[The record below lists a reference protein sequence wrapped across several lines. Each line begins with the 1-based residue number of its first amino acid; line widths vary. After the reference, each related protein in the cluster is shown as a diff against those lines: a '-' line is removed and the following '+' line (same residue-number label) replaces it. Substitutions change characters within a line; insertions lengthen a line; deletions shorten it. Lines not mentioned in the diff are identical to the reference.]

1 MDGCFCKSN
10 SLSFISPNF
19 LIMNLLSQYLSLCWF
34 RNNPADL
41 IPSKS
46 FMWKTVAFYLFSGC
60 IVEGLISDPAD
71 GSLEVFLRAIM
82 AFSSVAV
89 FLLVFKKWQYF
100 NQLYIAIFVC
110 ENFIMTLATIT
121 EGLYFLMVM
130 NNKENAEEIS
140 IGIGALL
147 IAWYIAIV
155 SYILRQAF
163 ETKMSLSVILAISY
177 FILTYGIPM
186 LFMDI

>member
-1 MDGCFCKSN
+1 
-10 SLSFISPNF
+10 
-19 LIMNLLSQYLSLCWF
+19 MNLLSQYLSLCWF

-41 IPSKS
+41 VPSKS
-46 FMWKTVAFYLFSGC
+46 FMWKTVAFYLISGC

-71 GSLEVFLRAIM
+71 GSLEVFLRTVM
-82 AFSSVAV
+82 ACSSVAV

-110 ENFIMTLATIT
+110 ENFIMTLATVT

-130 NNKENAEEIS
+130 NHQENAEEIS
-140 IGIGALL
+140 IGIGVLL
-147 IAWYIAIV
+147 VVWYIAIV

>member
-1 MDGCFCKSN
+1 
-10 SLSFISPNF
+10 
-19 LIMNLLSQYLSLCWF
+19 MNLLSQYLSLCWF

-46 FMWKTVAFYLFSGC
+46 FMWKTVAFYLISGC

-71 GSLEVFLRAIM
+71 GSLEVFLRTIM

-110 ENFIMTLATIT
+110 ENFIMALATVT

-130 NNKENAEEIS
+130 NHQENAEEIS

-147 IAWYIAIV
+147 VVWYIAIV

>member
-1 MDGCFCKSN
+1 
-10 SLSFISPNF
+10 
-19 LIMNLLSQYLSLCWF
+19 MNLLSQYLSLCWF

-41 IPSKS
+41 VPSKS
-46 FMWKTVAFYLFSGC
+46 FMWKTVAFYLISGC

-71 GSLEVFLRAIM
+71 GSLEVFLRTVM

-110 ENFIMTLATIT
+110 ENFIMTLVTVT

-130 NNKENAEEIS
+130 NHQENAEEIS
-140 IGIGALL
+140 IGIGVLL
-147 IAWYIAIV
+147 VVWYIAIV